1 MASFPPNPRS
11 VEDIFKNFAA
21 RRSAVLYALTRDV
34 DDFFSQCD
42 PGFVVV
48 SFDKDNLCLYGHP
61 DERWEVTLP
70 AEDVPPEI
78 PEPVLGINFAR
89 DGMEKRDW
97 LSLVAMHT
105 DSWLL
110 AVAFYFGAQLNRN
123 ERNRLF
129 SMINE
134 LPTIY
139 EIASERKPSRER
151 PIVNVGNKSMTNAKL
166 AVVSDCLSNLTCRGG
181 KGLDFVIF
189 AWRWRNLWKSI
200 VGLEFN
206 SETILGG
213 RDIFS
218 KSLNTE
224 RIKYVNWVNRV
235 IRQHNG
241 LVIDSFKI
249 SFDLD
254 KGSKSAVDNWVKVAL
269 SKKVKRLELD
279 LLEYEDSIRDT
290 MRNYTFPSK
299 LFTSRQSNMAAF
311 TGLRFLTVLS
321 LRCVNVSDQVL
332 ESFLLHC
339 PLLEVLSVHGSG
351 GLVNVKVVG
360 LALKLNSLEIVFCLG
375 LKTIELQ
382 DTTLSSLSYLGPA
395 VTFISKNVPK
405 LEEVSVGMGRSG
417 LENNVFGQLA
427 CCFNQ
432 LEILTLVIYRP
443 QAIVNF
449 SNIPELPKL
458 KELVLKIGAFDDES
472 LLQFTS
478 LLQHSPHLE
487 RFVLQLIWLCPTKT
501 RRRMLKGEAFRHESL
516 KVVEICGYFGR
527 PSDAEIAMYFIQN
540 APALQKLVIDPR
552 NQILKHSSRPVEV
565 EETAR
570 RYAHQQLTLRVP
582 QGCLF
587 KTTTT
592 LASSEHELLYCDGGP
607 PIGGRVAG
615 WFDLLGVSELGLV
628 DINAFTLGTL
638 PAGLVSGAETAFA
651 SHLLI
656 PFRSQ
661 LLFPCLPSFLPS
673 YSPQHT
679 CFY

>member
-1 MASFPPNPRS
+1 MSRRKRARLCDLRLEVFN
-11 VEDIFKNFAA
+11 AA
-21 RRSAVLYALTRDV
+21 
-34 DDFFSQCD
+34 DFMSR
-42 PGFVVV
+42 
-48 SFDKDNLCLYGHP
+48 LP
-61 DERWEVTLP
+61 DEILISVLSCLP
-70 AEDVPPEI
+70 LKE
-78 PEPVLGINFAR
+78 
-89 DGMEKRDW
+89 
-97 LSLVAMHT
+97 
-105 DSWLL
+105 
-110 AVAFYFGAQLNRN
+110 
-123 ERNRLF
+123 
-129 SMINE
+129 
-134 LPTIY
+134 
-139 EIASERKPSRER
+139 
-151 PIVNVGNKSMTNAKL
+151 
-166 AVVSDCLSNLTCRGG
+166 AVVTAILSR
-181 KGLDFVIF
+181 
-189 AWRWRNLWKSI
+189 RWRNLWKSI

-395 VTFISKNVPK
+395 VTFIFKNVPK

-458 KELVLKIGAFDDES
+458 KELVLKIGAVDDES

-516 KVVEICGYFGR
+516 KIVEICGYFGR

-552 NQILKHSSRPVEV
+552 NQILKHSSRPVEI

-582 QGCLF
+582 QGV
-587 KTTTT
+587 
-592 LASSEHELLYCDGGP
+592 ELVIY
-607 PIGGRVAG
+607 
-615 WFDLLGVSELGLV
+615 
-628 DINAFTLGTL
+628 
-638 PAGLVSGAETAFA
+638 
-651 SHLLI
+651 
-656 PFRSQ
+656 
-661 LLFPCLPSFLPS
+661 
-673 YSPQHT
+673 
-679 CFY
+679 